1 MITAIII
8 LSVSLLSVF
17 GLLISCI
24 VHIIK
29 IQKELSD
36 ISKEQTIQNKD
47 IRSIATHLHGVTIS
61 HNELLELVTKQTVK
75 KYVGNSYF
83 GPFGES

>member
-1 MITAIII
+1 MTAAIII
-8 LSVSLLSVF
+8 LSVSLVSVF
-17 GLLISCI
+17 GLLLSCI

-29 IQKELSD
+29 IQKELSN

-47 IRSIATHLHGVTIS
+47 IRSIATHLHVVTIS